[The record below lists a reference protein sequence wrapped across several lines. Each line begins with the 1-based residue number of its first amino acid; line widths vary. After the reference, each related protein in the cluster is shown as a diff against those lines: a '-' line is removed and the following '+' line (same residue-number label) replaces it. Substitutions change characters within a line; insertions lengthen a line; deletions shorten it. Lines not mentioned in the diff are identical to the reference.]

1 METIKKVSVNGQVY
15 NLGGSSAVEP
25 IEITYS
31 ELKALKD
38 SSGLVPGQK
47 YKITDYETIIK
58 NVEIAIDTQIPRVK
72 SANHR
77 FDLTVTAN
85 STNSFEALA
94 KASKNKDDSY
104 FNTSNLDAWTIYYC
118 FDNDTNYPVDD
129 NCKGYIYKM
138 VDEYNNEANFD
149 FKNVLMAV
157 GGNTVH
163 NIVDSMSSSTDKSA
177 DYVYFYLFSYAL
189 SKSTNDIQNSQDASV
204 LGFAKNNI
212 VNIPTSFNSI
222 QPVNKQ
228 GCVLLVIKGILPI
241 TSFCIV
247 DNIINSA
254 STFIFCYS
262 STIANINNNKVEG
275 GSLLI
280 SNICGLV
287 KNNLILNN
295 AVLGVG
301 IQNWEQESHNHVMGD
316 IVGNF
321 LYPGSTFYCYGTSK
335 NGVKFEEN
343 IIYTAYGSSVN
354 CDFNIIKCKIEGS
367 FPYTSVLDSESEEM
381 YILGNGTDS
390 IRKVAIYDI
399 GN

>member
-1 METIKKVSVNGQVY
+1 
-15 NLGGSSAVEP
+15 
-25 IEITYS
+25 
-31 ELKALKD
+31 
-38 SSGLVPGQK
+38 
-47 YKITDYETIIK
+47 
-58 NVEIAIDTQIPRVK
+58 
-72 SANHR
+72 
-77 FDLTVTAN
+77 
-85 STNSFEALA
+85 
-94 KASKNKDDSY
+94 
-104 FNTSNLDAWTIYYC
+104 
-118 FDNDTNYPVDD
+118 
-129 NCKGYIYKM
+129 
-138 VDEYNNEANFD
+138 
-149 FKNVLMAV
+149 MAV
-157 GGNTVH
+157 WCGTVH
-163 NIVDSMSSSTDKSA
+163 NIVDSKSSSTDTSA

-189 SKSTNDIQNSQDASV
+189 SKSTSDLQNSQDASV

>member
-15 NLGGSSAVEP
+15 NLGGSSVVEP

-31 ELKALKD
+31 ELKTLKD

-58 NVEIAIDTQIPRVK
+58 NVTIGTEAEIPRVK

-85 STNSFEALA
+85 STNSFDALA

-104 FNTSNLDAWTIYYC
+104 FNNSNLDAWTVYYC
-118 FDNDTNYPVDD
+118 FDNDSEYPVDD
-129 NCKGYIYKM
+129 TCKGYIYKM

-157 GGNTVH
+157 SCQTVH
-163 NIVDSMSSSTDKSA
+163 NIVDSMSSTPDKSA
-177 DYVYFYLFSYAL
+177 NYVYFYLFSYAL
-189 SKSTNDIQNSQDASV
+189 SKSTSDLQNSQDASV

-212 VNIPTSFNSI
+212 VNIPVSFNLI
-222 QPVNKQ
+222 QPVNGQ
-228 GCVLLVIKGILPI
+228 GCVLLAIKGII
-241 TSFCIV
+241 TTSSCIE
-247 DNIINSA
+247 DNIINSGEVL
-254 STFIFCYS
+254 IFSYNSFAPSIRCNKIES
-262 STIANINNNKVEG
+262 SSFVIK
-275 GSLLI
+275 
-280 SNICGLV
+280 NICGDV
-287 KNNLILNN
+287 SNNLLLNG
-295 AVLGVG
+295 AKLYIG

-316 IVGNF
+316 ISNNF
-321 LYPGSTFYCYGTSK
+321 VYPGSQFFCYGTSK
-335 NGVKFEEN
+335 NGVKFERN
-343 IIYTAYGSSVN
+343 AIHTTYSSTVK
-354 CDFNIIKCKIEGS
+354 CDFNILSCKIEGS

>member
-1 METIKKVSVNGQVY
+1 MEKINKIQVNGVTY
-15 NLGGSSAVEP
+15 EIGGTGGGEV
-25 IEITYS
+25 IETTYS

-47 YKITDYETIIK
+47 YKITDYETRIK
-58 NVEIAIDTQIPRVK
+58 NVAINANAEIPRVK

-85 STNSFEALA
+85 STNSFDALA

-104 FNTSNLDAWTIYYC
+104 FNNSNLDAWTVYYC

-157 GGNTVH
+157 YCNTVH
-163 NIVDSMSSSTDKSA
+163 NIVDSRSSSTDESA
-177 DYVYFYLFSYAL
+177 DFVYFYLFSYAL
-189 SKSTNDIQNSQDASV
+189 SKSTSDLQNSQDASV

-212 VNIPTSFNSI
+212 VNIPTSLNSI
-222 QPVNKQ
+222 QPINKQ
-228 GCVLLVIKGILPI
+228 GCVLLIIKGILPI
-241 TSFCIV
+241 SSFCIEG
-247 DNIINSA
+247 NIINSV

-262 STIANINNNKVEG
+262 SAFPNIENNKVEG

-287 KNNLILNN
+287 NNNLLLND
-295 AVLGVG
+295 AELAVG

-321 LYPGSTFYCYGTSK
+321 LYPESDFYCYGTSK
-335 NGVKFEEN
+335 NGVKFVGN
-343 IIYTAYGSSVN
+343 VIHTTYSSTVN
-354 CDFNIIKCKIEGS
+354 CDFNILNCKIEGS

-399 GN
+399 GL